1 MASFEFRVPVLP
13 IERRFARLLLNYLQR
28 LALARQCSRPTVL
41 RFRWCNPTKEVPYRN
56 YRVSVDG
63 DFVEIQAFCSDANTA
78 LYHFGEGI
86 IALDKSHRRRTRLH
100 QVVAIAFIKALYEF
114 NDDFVDFARQM
125 HGSGI
130 PIVPNSYIFGRVHDG
145 NLNWLMGALTVALMA
160 WRNAKATP
168 EAVAE
173 QLHTTLEGLLR
184 KAHGE
189 PSRGKTF
196 NQLVGAALSAD
207 IISTEE
213 EQSILR
219 LNILRR
225 NAKHRRQRIPA
236 RKLEVEIGHAVSA
249 CHKLVSWLSPQPQD
263 NNSLQRRAASS
274 AR

>member
-1 MASFEFRVPVLP
+1 
-13 IERRFARLLLNYLQR
+13 
-28 LALARQCSRPTVL
+28 
-41 RFRWCNPTKEVPYRN
+41 
-56 YRVSVDG
+56 
-63 DFVEIQAFCSDANTA
+63 
-78 LYHFGEGI
+78 
-86 IALDKSHRRRTRLH
+86 
-100 QVVAIAFIKALYEF
+100 VAIAFIKALYEF